1 MSSTNS
7 KGAWVRLPLDLLQQ
21 HGVLQS
27 DAVLLALIID
37 RCIDKPS
44 KAAALDRSKLAAAAG
59 CSVRSVSYGVQR
71 LEQLGLIKRC
81 RTGRQSYYALTGAV
95 ELLPAKGAALAA
107 DPAPDPAAQPRRTR
121 RHVQQ
126 HCTSDDDAAAYL
138 ACVNRFRR
146 DTGAAADDEPLEG
159 QMTWEEVAQDA

>member
-7 KGAWVRLPLDLLQQ
+7 KGAWVRLPLDLLQE

-44 KAAALDRSKLAAAAG
+44 KAAALDRCKLAAAAG

-71 LEQLGLIKRC
+71 LEQLGLIKRV
-81 RTGRQSYYALTGAV
+81 RTGRQSFYALTGAV
-95 ELLPAKGAALAA
+95 ELLPEKGAALAA
-107 DPAPDPAAQPRRTR
+107 DPAAQPRRSR

-126 HCTSDDDAAAYL
+126 RCTSDNDAAYL
-138 ACVNRFRR
+138 ACVNKFRR
-146 DTGAAADDEPLEG
+146 DFPQAADDEPLEG
-159 QMTWEEVAQDA
+159 QLTWEEVADDA

>member
-1 MSSTNS
+1 MSSTNNS

-71 LEQLGLIKRC
+71 LEQLGLIKRV

-95 ELLPAKGAALAA
+95 ELLPPKGAALAA
-107 DPAPDPAAQPRRTR
+107 DPVPDPAAQPRRTR

-126 HCTSDDDAAAYL
+126 RCTSDMDAAYL
-138 ACVNRFRR
+138 ACVNKFRR
-146 DTGAAADDEPLEG
+146 DAGDDEPLEG
-159 QMTWEEVAQDA
+159 QLTWEEVAQDA